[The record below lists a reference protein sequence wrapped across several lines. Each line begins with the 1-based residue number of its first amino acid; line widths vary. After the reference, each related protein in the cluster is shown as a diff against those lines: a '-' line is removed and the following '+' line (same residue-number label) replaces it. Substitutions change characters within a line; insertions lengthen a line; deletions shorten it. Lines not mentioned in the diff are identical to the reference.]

1 MSFYVW
7 VELVCCKCA
16 LVMAGRF
23 TKGAIPRREMMAEA
37 KRHGWTYED
46 MGNHYGHD
54 WQCKNCKN
62 GTWLK

>member
-1 MSFYVW
+1 
-7 VELVCCKCA
+7 
-16 LVMAGRF
+16 MAGRF

-62 GTWLK
+62 ETWLK